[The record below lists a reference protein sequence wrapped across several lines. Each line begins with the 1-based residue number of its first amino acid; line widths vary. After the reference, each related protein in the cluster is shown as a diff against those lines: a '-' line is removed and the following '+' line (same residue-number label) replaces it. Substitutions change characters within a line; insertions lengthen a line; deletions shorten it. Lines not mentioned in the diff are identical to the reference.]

1 MTASRRPARPAAGPR
16 PDPKPG
22 LPFRLGV
29 LALWLVLLVPPF
41 LYDPDGKEVFRLP
54 KLMASGWLAL
64 ASLFF
69 LTWRLRTVEMVRLAD
84 LWRWPA
90 VRALAPLLA
99 VATCSLWTTAH
110 PLHAREGLID
120 LWIGAA
126 ALVGWSLALPAAR
139 QEQALRLLLWP
150 AAALALFGILQ
161 YYRLYEPLQLVGI
174 SYDRRLAM
182 TSWAGNPG
190 DLAAYLVLPCL
201 IAQWMLSRRW
211 SAAAGTG
218 RGAAVWA
225 AVALIVSLSAM
236 AMTQTLVSLTAVA
249 AGSFFFWALVLPRR
263 QTSLILGGGA
273 AVALVLVLAVAPLRQ
288 RMAAKIGQALHGDW
302 NQVLTGRLD
311 GWRTAVWMLRE
322 HPWAG
327 VGHGAFLPEFVPA
340 KLALLDR
347 GTRFDANLL
356 QPVFAN
362 AHNEYLEAAADLG
375 VPGLLA
381 LGWALWVLAGA
392 VRARPTG
399 RERALAVAGVAALAI
414 LALAYF
420 PFRLALIGYPALLF
434 LAWVMRPADPEPD
447 TTERAGVRGR
457 HLVWPLAAVLALALV
472 GQAMRWHARLT
483 AGRLLVVVETRTMAA
498 RAKGRASLGL
508 LAANLEALKL
518 AAALDPT
525 EIGVPLA
532 RGSQYLV
539 FGQPD
544 LAIESYQAAAAL
556 EPRPEIYQNLG
567 AAELADH
574 RIDEARRSFAL
585 AVRIDPRI
593 APVVPPEAR

>member
-1 MTASRRPARPAAGPR
+1 MTASRRSARPSAGPTES
-16 PDPKPG
+16 PFG
-22 LPFRLGV
+22 LGL
-29 LALWLVLLVPPF
+29 LAVWLTMLVPPF
-41 LYDPDGKEVFRLP
+41 LYDPDGLEVFRLP

-69 LTWRLRTVEMVRLAD
+69 LAWRLRSVETVRLAD
-84 LWRWPA
+84 LWRRPA
-90 VRALAPLLA
+90 VRALTPLLA
-99 VATCSLWTTAH
+99 VATLSLWTTAH
-110 PLHAREGLID
+110 PLYAREGLID

-126 ALVGWSLALPAAR
+126 ALAGWSLALPAAR
-139 QEQALRLLLWP
+139 QEGALRLLLWP
-150 AAALALFGILQ
+150 AAVLALFGILQ

-211 SAAAGTG
+211 SAATGTG
-218 RGAAVWA
+218 RGAAMWA
-225 AVALIVSLSAM
+225 AAALVVSLSAM
-236 AMTQTLVSLTAVA
+236 AMTQTLASLTAVA
-249 AGSFFFWALVLPRR
+249 VGSLLFWAFVLPRR
-263 QTSLILGGGA
+263 QVALVLGGGA

-322 HPWAG
+322 HPWTG

-375 VPGLLA
+375 IPGLLA
-381 LGWALWVLAGA
+381 LGWALWILAGA
-392 VRARPTG
+392 VRARPPGT
-399 RERALAVAGVAALAI
+399 ERALAVAGVAALAI

-447 TTERAGVRGR
+447 TTEGAGVRGR

-472 GQAMRWHARLT
+472 GQALRWHARLT
-483 AGRLLVVVETRTMAA
+483 AGRLLVVVETRTTAA

-518 AAALDPT
+518 AAALDPI
-525 EIGVPLA
+525 EVRVPIS
-532 RGSQYLV
+532 RGNQYMV
-539 FGQPD
+539 FRQPD

-556 EPRPEIYQNLG
+556 EPRPEVYQSLG
-567 AAELADH
+567 AAQLADH

-585 AVRIDPRI
+585 AVRIDPRL
-593 APVVPPEAR
+593 APAVPPEAR